1 MISTRHKTNHGQAA
15 VVDLG
20 EEALLLVGRG
30 HVAEAEAERV
40 VKVEQDLLER
50 AALAL
55 DGRVVARLAALGV
68 VRVRLREAGALAV
81 RLEHAHR
88 REDLELADHGDVRP
102 LLLGRAARDVA
113 PVGQDRVVARDDV
126 ADEVA
131 RRLHEE
137 AEEAGHGDAAV
148 LDLGVAQVADR
159 RLVAEAP
166 EVEVGAAERVPDA
179 LEGQGRRVLGAEALE
194 VRLGLLDLDRRA
206 RRGRRDE
213 RRGAA
218 EGEGGDD
225 LLPAF
230 FGVR

>member
-1 MISTRHKTNHGQAA
+1 
-15 VVDLG
+15 
-20 EEALLLVGRG
+20 
-30 HVAEAEAERV
+30 
-40 VKVEQDLLER
+40 
-50 AALAL
+50 
-55 DGRVVARLAALGV
+55 
-68 VRVRLREAGALAV
+68 
-81 RLEHAHR
+81 
-88 REDLELADHGDVRP
+88 
-102 LLLGRAARDVA
+102 
-113 PVGQDRVVARDDV
+113 
-126 ADEVA
+126 
-131 RRLHEE
+131 
-137 AEEAGHGDAAV
+137 V